1 MADTKFSALSAAASF
16 TDASE
21 LAVNEAG
28 TSKKLS
34 GTLLRASLGTLYI
47 AGNSGAANAA
57 AAPSITW
64 QVLTSDAAANSTSTI
79 AVVMTTTALPIGF
92 YQYRYDIWCLSA
104 ATSTSHK
111 FAVDYTGTVT
121 TVTYHLFFPSQ
132 GVTAATGVVD
142 QEINATTG
150 AVWAHQSTRID
161 NTTLGPMTDL
171 DATTV
176 IHYVIEGMMDVS
188 TSANLT
194 LGHASEVAAS
204 STVKRGTMLQLKR
217 LI

>member
-1 MADTKFSALSAAASF
+1 MADTKISALAAATLFADSNEF
-16 TDASE
+16 AI
-21 LAVNEAG
+21 NEAG

-34 GTLLRASLGTLYI
+34 GTLLRSGLGAILI
-47 AGNSGAANAA
+47 SGNSGAAN
-57 AAPSITW
+57 PSPPPAETW
-64 QVLTSDAAANSTSTI
+64 QILTSDATANSTTSMV
-79 AVVMTTTALPIGF
+79 AVMTTTGLPIGF
-92 YQYRYDIWCLSA
+92 YQYRYDIWALSA

-121 TVTYHLFFPSQ
+121 TTTYHLLFPSQ

-176 IHYVIEGMMDVS
+176 IHYMIEGMIEVS
-188 TSANLT
+188 TSANLV
-194 LGHASEVAAS
+194 LLHGSEVNAS
-204 STVKRGTMLQLKR
+204 STVKRGTFLRLNR